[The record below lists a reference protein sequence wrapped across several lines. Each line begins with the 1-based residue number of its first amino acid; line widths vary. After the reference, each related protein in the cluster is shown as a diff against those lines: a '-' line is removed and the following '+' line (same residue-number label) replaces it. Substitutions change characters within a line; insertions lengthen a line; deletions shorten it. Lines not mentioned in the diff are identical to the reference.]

1 MKNLILLSLIF
12 FTLTSCRKNPEPD
25 LAEKFVGDYYGSKT
39 DSIVVT
45 TENWKIAKQD
55 VNHVNVI
62 FYFTNTYPNGDV
74 TRSKYDIYIPDVTV
88 SENNVLD
95 FNNQFVF
102 DQLEYSVIGKAYL
115 INDIFDYDITITSE
129 YNTSKLKNKIY
140 RK

>member
-1 MKNLILLSLIF
+1 M
-12 FTLTSCRKNPEPD
+12 
-25 LAEKFVGDYYGSKT
+25 AEKFVGDYYGSKT